1 VWLLWAFRSRLR
13 PLSLAL
19 AHAALRRAPRLHPVA
34 AVQEALF
41 RRRRRQARRR
51 RLLERGR
58 RPAHRRS
65 VYDELWF

>member
-1 VWLLWAFRSRLR
+1 LR
-13 PLSLAL
+13 PLSVTLA
-19 AHAALRRAPRLHPVA
+19 RA
-34 AVQEALF
+34 AVAPLLRLRPVGRLEEALF

-58 RPAHRRS
+58 KQPHRRS